1 MGGSDRT
8 VLIVVP
14 LVALALG
21 FWLLVIGPKRSDSA
35 DLQTQI
41 DGLNASISAAEA
53 QVASAE
59 AARDQFPKT
68 YAKLVTLGR
77 AVPEDGDQA
86 TFINDMANIGKSN
99 NVQFRDFA
107 LTAGVDP
114 ASAPEP
120 APAPPAADP
129 AGGDTPA
136 EPAADAAAPAP
147 ALATEATAASLPL
160 GATVG
165 SAGLPVVPYDFRFLG
180 SFFHMADFFHDVDQ
194 SVVVSDKS
202 GEPKVKG
209 RLVTIDSFELSADP
223 VTGFPDVQA
232 DFAVTT
238 YVVPSDQGLSAGAT
252 PAGPAPISS
261 PAAPTPV
268 STGVVTP

>member
-107 LTAGVDP
+107 LTGGVDP
-114 ASAPEP
+114 AAAPP
-120 APAPPAADP
+120 AGGPPPPAADP
-129 AGGDTPA
+129 AGGDTRGRAGSGRGGPRPGCSQPRRRPRA
-136 EPAADAAAPAP
+136 CRWAPRSAAPVCRWSPTTSASS
-147 ALATEATAASLPL
+147 AASSTWPTSSTTSIRASSS
-160 GATVG
+160 AT
-165 SAGLPVVPYDFRFLG
+165 R
-180 SFFHMADFFHDVDQ
+180 
-194 SVVVSDKS
+194 
-202 GEPKVKG
+202 
-209 RLVTIDSFELSADP
+209 
-223 VTGFPDVQA
+223 
-232 DFAVTT
+232 
-238 YVVPSDQGLSAGAT
+238 
-252 PAGPAPISS
+252 
-261 PAAPTPV
+261 AA
-268 STGVVTP
+268 SRR